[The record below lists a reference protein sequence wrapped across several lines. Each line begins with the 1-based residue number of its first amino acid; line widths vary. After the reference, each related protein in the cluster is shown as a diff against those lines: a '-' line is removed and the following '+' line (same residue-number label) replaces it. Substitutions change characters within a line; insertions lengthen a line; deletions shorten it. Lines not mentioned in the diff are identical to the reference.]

1 MSLVIDSDNEQKL
14 TSLLD
19 GTYCA
24 AQLGTT
30 APDSSDLS
38 VTKNY
43 DTVWALCFN
52 CADAPL
58 SNVSLRRALCTAV
71 DYNSLTL
78 ESEDMQKTYS
88 VIPPACS
95 VGEGADL
102 GSEPVSILGYDM
114 NRSAGYWAQAQK
126 DLTGKLSLEII
137 CLPEHENAMRRMI
150 QGWQKVFGL
159 SVNFT
164 VTALDSATLSSRV
177 QDGDYQIAL
186 TSMSAG
192 ITDAAG
198 FLSTLTSQGTNNIV
212 RLSDAQFD
220 ASVKNLKALSG
231 SELVKACRSAEG
243 RLLSLGAVLPMFIT
257 PSYFATAKG
266 VYGLS
271 VDPESSAVDFV
282 FVTAKD

>member
-1 MSLVIDSDNEQKL
+1 
-14 TSLLD
+14 
-19 GTYCA
+19 
-24 AQLGTT
+24 
-30 APDSSDLS
+30 
-38 VTKNY
+38 
-43 DTVWALCFN
+43 
-52 CADAPL
+52 
-58 SNVSLRRALCTAV
+58 
-71 DYNSLTL
+71 
-78 ESEDMQKTYS
+78 
-88 VIPPACS
+88 
-95 VGEGADL
+95 
-102 GSEPVSILGYDM
+102 
-114 NRSAGYWAQAQK
+114 
-126 DLTGKLSLEII
+126 
-137 CLPEHENAMRRMI
+137 MRRMI

-164 VTALDSATLSSRV
+164 VTALDSAALSSRV

-192 ITDAAG
+192 ITGAAG

-266 VYGLS
+266 VNGLS